1 MKDGLNPRTSIF
13 HKTLSLGDMH
23 FAAQSKGPW
32 PRRNEARADVPVFPK
47 SPRSPT
53 SESPLWGSVSLNTER
68 DTRVISKP
76 PPEGSCLQVDQTK
89 MALSGL
95 PLFAAPTPVLPHPE
109 LTGCFGDISSRRQAH
124 RPPTAFNTAAG
135 ISDSSL
141 ISGPSLSSNSFYFN

>member
-1 MKDGLNPRTSIF
+1 M
-13 HKTLSLGDMH
+13 
-23 FAAQSKGPW
+23 
-32 PRRNEARADVPVFPK
+32 
-47 SPRSPT
+47 
-53 SESPLWGSVSLNTER
+53 SESPLWGSVSPNTER
-68 DTRVISKP
+68 DTLLLPAPVSRR
-76 PPEGSCLQVDQTK
+76 TK
-89 MALSGL
+89 LRWLLSGL